1 MIEDIEKFQRTSK
14 SDYRFSILIPTWNNL
29 EFLKICVNSIK
40 KNSHFDLQIIV
51 IVNEGNDGTEEWIK
65 NQKELDYIYSKNNIG
80 ICWGLNIAR
89 SIVKSEYIIYVND
102 DMYVLPDWDLELY
115 KEIEIIGHKN
125 FTLSSTMIEPTDT
138 GNACVVVRD
147 YGRNSHDFQEER
159 LLNEYKSL
167 SIVDWSGSM
176 SPPNV
181 IHVDMWDLVGGMS
194 IEFSPGIFS
203 DYDFSRKLFEA
214 GVRFFKG
221 KGNSLVYHFGS
232 KSIFR
237 IKHNRGRKTFLLKW
251 GYTTRVFN
259 DKYLKRGTVY
269 AGDITKP
276 DLGIFTLII
285 NKVKQFINCW

>member
-65 NQKELDYIYSKNNIG
+65 NQKELDYIYSKKNIG

-237 IKHNRGRKTFLLKW
+237 IKHNKGRKTFLLKW
-251 GYTTRVFN
+251 GYTTRIFN
-259 DKYLKRGTVY
+259 DKYLRRGKVFD
-269 AGDITKP
+269 GNITEP
-276 DLGIFTLII
+276 ELDIFTLII
-285 NKVKQFINCW
+285 NKLKQLINCW

>member
-237 IKHNRGRKTFLLKW
+237 IKHNKGRKTFLLKW
-251 GYTTRVFN
+251 GYTTRIFN
-259 DKYLKRGTVY
+259 DKYLKRGKVFD
-269 AGDITKP
+269 GNITEP
-276 DLGIFTLII
+276 DLDIVTLII
-285 NKVKQFINCW
+285 NKVKQFVNCW

>member
-65 NQKELDYIYSKNNIG
+65 NQKELDYIYSKKNIG

-237 IKHNRGRKTFLLKW
+237 IKHNKGRKTFLLKW
-251 GYTTRVFN
+251 GYTTRIFN
-259 DKYLKRGTVY
+259 DKYLKRGKVFD
-269 AGDITKP
+269 GNITEP
-276 DLGIFTLII
+276 DLDIVTLII
-285 NKVKQFINCW
+285 NKVKQFVNCW

>member
-14 SDYRFSILIPTWNNL
+14 SEYRFSVLIPTWNNL

-51 IVNEGNDGTEEWIK
+51 IVNEGNDGTYDWIRD
-65 NQKELDYIYSKNNIG
+65 QKEIDYLYSKNNIG

-89 SIVKSEYIIYVND
+89 SIVKSEYIVYVND
-102 DMYVLPDWDLELY
+102 DMYVLPGWDLELY
-115 KEIEIIGHKN
+115 KEIELIGHKN
-125 FTLSSTMIEPTDT
+125 FTLSSAMIEPINT

-159 LLNEYKSL
+159 LLNEYKIL
-167 SIVDWSGSM
+167 SIEDWSGSM

-251 GYTTRVFN
+251 GYTTRIFN
-259 DKYLKRGTVY
+259 DKYLRRGKVFT
-269 AGDITKP
+269 GDLTEP
-276 DLGIFTLII
+276 ELDMFTLII
-285 NKVKQFINCW
+285 NKAKQFINCW

>member
-65 NQKELDYIYSKNNIG
+65 NQKELDYIYSKKNIG

-181 IHVDMWDLVGGMS
+181 IHVAMWDLVGGMS

-237 IKHNRGRKTFLLKW
+237 IKHNKGRKTFLLKW
-251 GYTTRVFN
+251 GYTTRIFN
-259 DKYLKRGTVY
+259 DKYLKRGKVFD
-269 AGDITKP
+269 GNITEP
-276 DLGIFTLII
+276 DLDIVTLII
-285 NKVKQFINCW
+285 NKVKQFVNCW

>member
-65 NQKELDYIYSKNNIG
+65 NQKELDYIYSKKNIG

-167 SIVDWSGSM
+167 SIEDWSGSM

-237 IKHNRGRKTFLLKW
+237 IKHNKGRKTFLLKW
-251 GYTTRVFN
+251 GYTTRIFN
-259 DKYLKRGTVY
+259 DKYLKRGKVFD
-269 AGDITKP
+269 GNITEP
-276 DLGIFTLII
+276 DLDIVTLII
-285 NKVKQFINCW
+285 NKVKQFVNCW

>member
-65 NQKELDYIYSKNNIG
+65 NQKELDYIYSKKNIG

-251 GYTTRVFN
+251 GYTTRIFN
-259 DKYLKRGTVY
+259 DKYLKRGKVFD
-269 AGDITKP
+269 GNITEP
-276 DLGIFTLII
+276 DLDIVTLII
-285 NKVKQFINCW
+285 NKVKQFVNCW

>member
-65 NQKELDYIYSKNNIG
+65 NQKELDYIYSKKNIG

-159 LLNEYKSL
+159 LLN
-167 SIVDWSGSM
+167 
-176 SPPNV
+176 
-181 IHVDMWDLVGGMS
+181 
-194 IEFSPGIFS
+194 
-203 DYDFSRKLFEA
+203 
-214 GVRFFKG
+214 
-221 KGNSLVYHFGS
+221 
-232 KSIFR
+232 
-237 IKHNRGRKTFLLKW
+237 
-251 GYTTRVFN
+251 
-259 DKYLKRGTVY
+259 
-269 AGDITKP
+269 
-276 DLGIFTLII
+276 
-285 NKVKQFINCW
+285 

>member
-14 SDYRFSILIPTWNNL
+14 SLYRFSILIPTWNNL
-29 EFLKICVNSIK
+29 EFLKICINSIK

-51 IVNEGNDGTEEWIK
+51 IVNEGNDGTQEWIR
-65 NQKELDYIYSKNNIG
+65 NQEEIDYIYSKNNIG
-80 ICWGLNIAR
+80 ICLGLNIAR
-89 SIVKSEYIIYVND
+89 SIVKSEYIVYVND
-102 DMYVLPDWDLELY
+102 DMYVLPGWDLALY
-115 KEIEIIGHKN
+115 KEIELIGHKN

-147 YGRNSHDFQEER
+147 YGRNSRDFQEER
-159 LLNEYKSL
+159 LLNEYKGL

-214 GVRFFKG
+214 GVRYFKG

-237 IKHNRGRKTFLLKW
+237 IKHNKGRKTFLLKW
-251 GYTTRVFN
+251 GYTTRIFN
-259 DKYLKRGTVY
+259 DKYLKRGKVFT
-269 AGDITKP
+269 GNISEPELDI
-276 DLGIFTLII
+276 LTLAI
-285 NKVKQFINCW
+285 NKFKQFINCW

>member
-147 YGRNSHDFQEER
+147 YGRNSHDFLEER

-167 SIVDWSGSM
+167 SIEDWSGSM

-237 IKHNRGRKTFLLKW
+237 IKHNKGRKTFLLKW
-251 GYTTRVFN
+251 GYTTRIFN
-259 DKYLKRGTVY
+259 DKYLKRGKVFD
-269 AGDITKP
+269 GNITEP
-276 DLGIFTLII
+276 DLDIVTLII
-285 NKVKQFINCW
+285 NKVKQFVNCW

>member
-65 NQKELDYIYSKNNIG
+65 NQKELDYIYSKKNIG

-237 IKHNRGRKTFLLKW
+237 IKHNKGRKTFLLKW
-251 GYTTRVFN
+251 GYTTRIFN
-259 DKYLKRGTVY
+259 DKYLRRGKVFD
-269 AGDITKP
+269 GNITEP
-276 DLGIFTLII
+276 DLDIVTLII
-285 NKVKQFINCW
+285 NKVKQFVNCW